1 MKVMYN
7 IELLRKRLHL
17 STEYVANYL
26 DISLTDYLALECG
39 DKNPSVREFSR
50 LQLLF
55 GERIS
60 LFSDL
65 STDEREIESLRRW
78 QKIVSRANLNVN

>member
-7 IELLRKRLHL
+7 IALLRKRLHL

-39 DKNPSVREFSR
+39 DRNPSVREFSR

-60 LFSDL
+60 FISDL
-65 STDEREIESLRRW
+65 STDEEEIESLET
-78 QKIVSRANLNVN
+78 LH

>member
-7 IELLRKRLHL
+7 IAFLRNRLHL

-26 DISLTDYLALECG
+26 DISLTDYLTLECG
-39 DKNPSVREFSR
+39 DRNPSVQEFSR

-60 LFSDL
+60 FISDL
-65 STDEREIESLRRW
+65 STDEQEIESLRRL
-78 QKIVSRANLNVN
+78 QKMVTRANFNMN

>member
-7 IELLRKRLHL
+7 IEFLRKRLHL

-26 DISLTDYLALECG
+26 DISLADYLALERG
-39 DKNPSVREFSR
+39 DRNPSVREFSR

-60 LFSDL
+60 LISEL
-65 STDEREIESLRRW
+65 SADEKEIESLRRW